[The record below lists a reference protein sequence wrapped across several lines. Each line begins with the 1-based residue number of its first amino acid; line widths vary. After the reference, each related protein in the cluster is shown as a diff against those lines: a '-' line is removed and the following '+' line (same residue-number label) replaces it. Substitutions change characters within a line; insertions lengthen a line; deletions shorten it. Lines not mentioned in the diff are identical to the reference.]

1 MSAKYRISKLGEG
14 EEGRRE
20 EKEMEAF
27 FDGILVLHHARPPI
41 PKEGSERPRVA
52 FLPPLEIPS
61 RLVRRPHHREKD
73 GRNHKR
79 ISLPHVVA
87 LTDMEESP
95 SQYDYLRPGHSQ
107 RSYLLHST
115 LSLQSHYAPF

>member
-1 MSAKYRISKLGEG
+1 
-14 EEGRRE
+14 
-20 EKEMEAF
+20 MEAF

-61 RLVRRPHHREKD
+61 RLVRRPRPHHREKD

-87 LTDMEESP
+87 LTDMEEPP
-95 SQYDYLRPGHSQ
+95 SQYDYLRPGLSQ